1 MISVAAAPPRFI
13 GAFAAEAHSVM
24 AEESI
29 LKLRADLAWVFAL
42 VWAVRQVVREN
53 LSLRLAATGSTRHE
67 RRMYT
72 WRMIERVVSLFSLA
86 RRA

>member
-13 GAFAAEAHSVM
+13 GTFAAEAHSVM

-29 LKLRADLAWVFAL
+29 LKLRADLGWVLAL
-42 VWAVRQVVREN
+42 VWVAKAGRSEEPR
-53 LSLRLAATGSTRHE
+53 LRLAATRSTRHE

-72 WRMIERVVSLFSLA
+72 WRMIERDVLLFSLA
-86 RRA
+86 LRA